1 MQSVFSQWVDR
12 FLVPIDDPGSRF
24 FHLNL
29 VVTLVF
35 ILIWAAVTVAQRN
48 PRAIAHKFFASL
60 FRKKYWWN
68 RSTKFDYQIYFLNSL
83 FKVFLFIPFLDFT
96 FRISTGV
103 VRGLLPLNNHDMLKL
118 PPSAVNL
125 FLFTIVAFMFDDLLR
140 FLHHLWMHRSKFLWE
155 LHKTHHSARL
165 LTPVTLYRTHP
176 IESAMATVRNS
187 ISTGVSVGLF
197 IFLFNSQYS
206 LFTVFSVN
214 IFGFAF
220 NLLGSN
226 LRHSHIPISFGWLER
241 IFISPKQH
249 QIHHSTNPKHFDS
262 NFGVS
267 LSFWD
272 GLIGTRY
279 YSRDAKDKLRFGLSE
294 ENRHSFARIVLRSKT
309 VGQYYERRRRGQ
321 QR

>member
-1 MQSVFSQWVDR
+1 MQSVLSQWIDR

-29 VVTLVF
+29 IVTLIF
-35 ILIWAAVTVAQRN
+35 ILIWAALTVAQKD
-48 PRAIAHKFFASL
+48 PKTIFKKFTGSI

-96 FRISTGV
+96 FRISTSI
-103 VRGLLPLNNHDMLKL
+103 VRWLLPMNNYDMLKL
-118 PPSAVNL
+118 PPTAVNM
-125 FLFTIVAFMFDDLLR
+125 FLFTIAAFMFDDFLR
-140 FLHHLWMHRSKFLWE
+140 FFHHWWMHRSKILWE
-155 LHKTHHSARL
+155 FHKTHHSARL
-165 LTPVTLYRTHP
+165 LTPVTLYRAHP
-176 IESAMATVRNS
+176 VESAMATVRNS

-214 IFGFAF
+214 IFGFVF

-226 LRHSHIPISFGWLER
+226 LRHSHIPISFGLLEH

-267 LSFWD
+267 LSLWD

-279 YSRDAKDKLRFGLSE
+279 FSRDAQEKLRFGLHE
-294 ENRHSFARIVLRSKT
+294 ENRHNFSRIVLRTKT
-309 VGQYYERRRRGQ
+309 LKKLYASRKK
-321 QR
+321 

>member
-1 MQSVFSQWVDR
+1 MKSIFGEWIDR

-29 VVTLVF
+29 IVTLVF
-35 ILIWAAVTVAQRN
+35 ILIWAGLTVAQKN
-48 PRAIAHKFFASL
+48 PRVIAGKFASSI

-68 RSTKFDYQIYFLNSL
+68 HSTRFDYKIYFLNSL
-83 FKVFLFIPFLDFT
+83 FKIFLFIPFLDFT
-96 FRISTGV
+96 FRISTTV
-103 VRGLLPLNNHDMLKL
+103 VRWLLPLNNHDMLKL
-118 PPSAVNL
+118 PTTPMNM
-125 FLFTIVAFMFDDLLR
+125 FLFTIGAFMLDDFLR
-140 FLHHLWMHRSKFLWE
+140 FLHHWWMHRSTWLWE
-155 LHKTHHSARL
+155 MHKTHHSARL

-176 IESAMATVRNS
+176 VESAMATVRNS
-187 ISTGVSVGLF
+187 ISTGVAVGLF

-226 LRHSHIPISFGWLER
+226 LRHSHIPISFGWLEH

-267 LSFWD
+267 LSLWD

-279 YSRDAKDKLRFGLSE
+279 FSKNVSEKLRFGLHD
-294 ENRHSFARIVLRSKT
+294 ENRHSMARIVLRSKK
-309 VGQYYERRRRGQ
+309 VKEFVDKRRVHK
-321 QR
+321 